1 MNPSKIKNNKRIT
14 FLSYSVIFIGCLVVA
29 RLFSLQVINKE
40 IYNDKADR
48 QYATPKGSIF
58 DRGTIFF
65 TKKDGTLVSAG
76 TIMTGFKLAINPKQ
90 ITEAE
95 KVYELLNN
103 ITPIDKQDFID
114 RTKKKNDPYEEIKG
128 RLTKEI
134 ADKIEALKISGVYIY
149 QDKWRFYPGG
159 TLASHV
165 IGFVS
170 FKGDDLLGRYGIERS
185 YNEALS
191 RGKKDPYINFFAEVF
206 SNIGETFFDRGDVEG
221 DVVMNIEPT
230 VQVFAEKSLQNL
242 HSKWNP
248 DSAGI
253 IIIDPNTG
261 AIYAMAA
268 TPDFNP
274 NEFNKIKTGF
284 SFSNPLIE
292 GVIEMGSVI
301 KPLVM
306 AAGID
311 AGVVTA
317 STTYMDNGF
326 VQVADKVVN
335 NFDKKGRGRVDMQE
349 VLNQSLNTGM
359 VFVEQKLGKQ
369 KFREYMLGYKIGEKT
384 GIDLPG
390 EVAGIVSNLKAP
402 GEVEYA
408 NAAFGQGIALTPI
421 QAVRAFSILANG
433 GKLINPHIV
442 NRIDYSMNKDK
453 KTEQEA
459 IQLELLKP
467 ETTKEIT
474 RMLVDVVD
482 NYGEGSYKLNNYS
495 IAGKTGTAQVA
506 DLVNGGYYK
515 NQHTHSFFGYFPAY
529 QPKFLIY
536 LYVKNPKGALYA
548 SQSVLPVFMENTKF
562 LLNYYEVAPD
572 R

>member
-1 MNPSKIKNNKRIT
+1 MNLSKIKNNSRT
-14 FLSYSVIFIGCLVVA
+14 NFLSYSIVLIGFLIIV
-29 RLFSLQVINKE
+29 RLFSLQI
-40 IYNDKADR
+40 IHTSDYADKADR

-65 TKKDGTLVSAG
+65 TKKDGNLVSAG
-76 TIMTGFKLAINPKQ
+76 TVMTGFKLAINPKQ
-90 ITEAE
+90 IIDAE
-95 KVYELLNN
+95 KTYGLLNA

-114 RTKKKNDPYEEIKG
+114 RAKKKNDPYEEIKLH
-128 RLTKEI
+128 LTKEV
-134 ADKIEALKISGVYIY
+134 ADQIDSLKISGVSIY
-149 QDKWRFYPGG
+149 QDKWRFYPGES
-159 TLASHV
+159 LASHV

-185 YNEALS
+185 YNDTLS

-206 SNIGETFFDRGDVEG
+206 SNIGETLFSRDDIEG

-230 VQVFAEKSLQNL
+230 VQAYAENSLKNL
-242 HSKWNP
+242 NSKWNP
-248 DSAGI
+248 DSSGI
-253 IIIDPNTG
+253 IIINPNTG
-261 AIYAMAA
+261 SIYAMAA

-274 NEFNKIKTGF
+274 NEFKKIKSGF
-284 SFSNPLIE
+284 SFSNPLVE
-292 GVIEMGSVI
+292 SVIEMGSVI

-311 AGVVTA
+311 SGVVT
-317 STTYMDNGF
+317 SDTVYTDKGF
-326 VQVADKVVN
+326 VQVSDRVIN
-335 NFDKKGRGRVDMQE
+335 NFDKKGRGRVNMQE

-390 EVAGIVSNLKAP
+390 EVSGIVSNLKAP

-421 QAVRAFSILANG
+421 AAARAFSIIANG
-433 GKLINPHIV
+433 GKLINPHVASKI
-442 NRIDYSMNKDK
+442 NYSMNKDRK
-453 KTEQEA
+453 IEQDA
-459 IQLELLKP
+459 VQLTLLKP

-474 RMLVDVVD
+474 RMLVNVVD
-482 NYGEGSYKLNNYS
+482 SYGNGSYKLTNYS
-495 IAGKTGTAQVA
+495 VAGKTGTAQVA
-506 DLVNGGYYK
+506 DTVNGGYYK

-529 QPKFLIY
+529 NPKFLIY
-536 LYVKNPKGALYA
+536 VYTKNPKGAQFA
-548 SQSVLPVFMENTKF
+548 SQSVLPVFMENVKF
-562 LLNYYEVAPD
+562 LLNYYEVPPD

>member
-1 MNPSKIKNNKRIT
+1 
-14 FLSYSVIFIGCLVVA
+14 
-29 RLFSLQVINKE
+29 
-40 IYNDKADR
+40 
-48 QYATPKGSIF
+48 
-58 DRGTIFF
+58 
-65 TKKDGTLVSAG
+65 
-76 TIMTGFKLAINPKQ
+76 
-90 ITEAE
+90 
-95 KVYELLNN
+95 
-103 ITPIDKQDFID
+103 
-114 RTKKKNDPYEEIKG
+114 
-128 RLTKEI
+128 
-134 ADKIEALKISGVYIY
+134 
-149 QDKWRFYPGG
+149 
-159 TLASHV
+159 
-165 IGFVS
+165 
-170 FKGDDLLGRYGIERS
+170 
-185 YNEALS
+185 
-191 RGKKDPYINFFAEVF
+191 
-206 SNIGETFFDRGDVEG
+206 
-221 DVVMNIEPT
+221 